1 MTRLATFRERLQNQ
15 GFDAAVFMPTANL
28 RYLTNLNFHPGKRLN
43 LTVITTN
50 DDKPSVVLPALEV
63 PGIRNQADNLNLYP
77 WADADGPQ
85 TAVNQAL
92 AKFRTP
98 VTLGI
103 EHVAMRVMELR
114 ALETTASARGIQLQ
128 TRDIT
133 PLIADMRMVK
143 DAEEQANMAEA
154 ARRVEIA
161 LKKAVAQITEGM
173 TEQQLTRLISDEIL
187 SAAEGESF
195 GSFAAFGPNT
205 ANPHHQP
212 GDRPLQKGDLIII
225 DCGATHN
232 GYSSDITRTF
242 AFGDPSDK
250 KRDIYNTVLKANE
263 AGKAAVKP
271 NATGEEID
279 RATRQVIESAGYGEY
294 FIHRTGHGLG
304 IDTHP
309 CHEAPDLMEGST
321 TPFAIGTT
329 FTIEPG
335 IYIEGLGGVRIEDDV
350 VITEDGCHSFT
361 NFERE
366 LMILSD

>member
-1 MTRLATFRERLQNQ
+1 MSRLAAFRENLKNQNYN
-15 GFDAAVFMPTANL
+15 AAVFMPTANL

-43 LTVITTN
+43 LTIISANENKPKVI
-50 DDKPSVVLPALEV
+50 LPALEV
-63 PGIRNQADNLNLYP
+63 PGIRDQANELDLYP

-85 TAVNQAL
+85 EAVIQAIANL
-92 AKFRTP
+92 TGAI
-98 VTLGI
+98 TLGI

-114 ALETTASARGIQLQ
+114 ILEAAASHHNIQLHTQ
-128 TRDIT
+128 DIT

-143 DAEEQANMAEA
+143 DADEQENMAEA
-154 ARRVEIA
+154 AKRVETA
-161 LKKAVAQITEGM
+161 LKSTVDQIHEGM
-173 TEQQLTRLISDEIL
+173 TEQQLARLISDEIL
-187 SAAEGESF
+187 NVAEGESF
-195 GSFAAFGPNT
+195 DSFAAFGPNT
-205 ANPHHQP
+205 ANPHHLP
-212 GDRPLQKGDLIII
+212 GDRPLQQGDLIII

-242 AFGDPSDK
+242 AWGEPGDK
-250 KRDIYNTVLKANE
+250 KREIYNTVLKANE
-263 AGKAAVKP
+263 AGKSAVKP
-271 NATGEEID
+271 NATGEDID
-279 RATRQVIESAGYGEY
+279 RATRSVIASAGYGEY

-350 VITEDGCHSFT
+350 VITETGCRSFT
-361 NFERE
+361 IFDRE
-366 LMILSD
+366 LRILSD